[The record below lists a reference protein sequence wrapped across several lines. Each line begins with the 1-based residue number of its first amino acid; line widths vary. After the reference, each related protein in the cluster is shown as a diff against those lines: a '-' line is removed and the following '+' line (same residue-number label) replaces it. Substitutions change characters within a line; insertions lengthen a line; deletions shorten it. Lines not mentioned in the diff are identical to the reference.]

1 MLVPI
6 YQNTGRYNLQG
17 CSLPNATVLTTWPMF
32 PGEPISQMLVF
43 NGLYFKGT
51 WATPFVGHRED
62 SFYKSDS
69 EKVAVTMMNTQG
81 NFRVG
86 NVPDLDS
93 VAIELPYKVKVKQS
107 RNRPGV
113 AQRVPG
119 GLGSHIFMT
128 FGTWMWWGCQPHAPA
143 AFTPRRCS
151 WYSFSLGAEST
162 LGACYGRKEICHW
175 KIQWHHR
182 ESIAGPPD

>member
-1 MLVPI
+1 
-6 YQNTGRYNLQG
+6 
-17 CSLPNATVLTTWPMF
+17 
-32 PGEPISQMLVF
+32 MLVF

-128 FGTWMWWGCQPHAPA
+128 FGTRMW
-143 AFTPRRCS
+143 
-151 WYSFSLGAEST
+151 
-162 LGACYGRKEICHW
+162 
-175 KIQWHHR
+175 
-182 ESIAGPPD
+182 